1 MRLIASCFPLKEP
14 IIWSSILF
22 PHVPTT
28 ITLGIAKTLLALVKP
43 SNESG
48 IFTRAKLKGTSM
60 CLKGK
65 KNPVL
70 YRLQICFSNGS
81 HISVPKSKDVIYQG
95 TLSVD
100 ICIPLF
106 ASSQGFYVHMV
117 EGEIRGSVGPLSW
130 SSVFTGV
137 LASLL
142 HAEARASGD
151 TYKATVLVTVS
162 GYLS

>member
-1 MRLIASCFPLKEP
+1 MIFYPLSP
-14 IIWSSILF
+14 CPYHHHPGDCQNLVSISEAQQWIRYLYKSQIERNF
-22 PHVPTT
+22 YVS
-28 ITLGIAKTLLALVKP
+28 K
-43 SNESG
+43 
-48 IFTRAKLKGTSM
+48 R
-60 CLKGK
+60 K